1 MAKKTYL
8 RILKNDGVMRKYLLL
23 FFCCLLLQ
31 DCAISK
37 QIKPVA
43 TIPFEMV
50 GTYVVIKVKVNNSP
64 SLNLILD
71 SGIRN
76 TLITELMPG
85 DNITLNYSDV
95 KELMGLGGGD
105 HLEAYTSSCNSLN
118 IGKIKLESKTVFV
131 LKEDVFNL
139 SKHTGYKLNGLVG
152 VDFFQDYV
160 IEINYNTNRVK
171 FYDSKTFT
179 DPLGYE
185 KLPISIEWEKMFI
198 NLIVQEADS
207 TKRKM
212 NMLID
217 TGAELAAWF
226 QTFKSNSFKM
236 PENGVRATIGQGLNG
251 EIVGK
256 INRLQS
262 ICFGKYCLENPIVA
276 FPDSSCINQIIDK
289 SDRDGTV
296 GSQLLSRFNS
306 FIDYQ
311 NKQFYFKPNANF
323 DKTFG
328 YNIAGIEVT
337 QILPFIPQT
346 EVWMVWEDSPA
357 EAAGI
362 KVGDQILEINGEKA
376 FNMTVN
382 ELKKIFET
390 LANKPLK
397 ITVLRDKTQ
406 LKFEIEMKSKI

>member
-1 MAKKTYL
+1 MYL
-8 RILKNDGVMRKYLLL
+8 RILKNHKIMRKFHLL
-23 FFCCLLLQ
+23 FFCCLFIP
-31 DCAISK
+31 DFAFPK
-37 QIKPVA
+37 RIKPVA
-43 TIPFEMV
+43 SIPFEMV
-50 GTYVVIKVKVNNSP
+50 GTYVVIKVRVNNSSP
-64 SLNLILD
+64 LNLILD

-105 HLEAYTSSCNSLN
+105 HLEAYTSSYNTLN
-118 IGKIKLESKTVFV
+118 IGKIKLEPKTVFV
-131 LKEDVFNL
+131 LKQDVFNL

-160 IEINYNTNRVK
+160 VEINYNTNRLK
-171 FYDSKTFT
+171 FYDSKTFIE
-179 DPLGYE
+179 PVGYE
-185 KLPISIEWEKMFI
+185 KLPINIEGKKMFI
-198 NLIVQEADS
+198 NLLVQEQDS
-207 TKRKM
+207 TKRKL

-226 QTFKSNSFKM
+226 QTFKENSLKM
-236 PENGVRATIGQGLNG
+236 PEKGIRATIGQGLNG

-256 INRLQS
+256 INRIQN
-262 ICFGKYCLENPIVA
+262 ICFGKYCIENAIVA
-276 FPDSSCINQIIDK
+276 FPDSSCINKIIEK

-296 GSQLLSRFNS
+296 GSQLLSRFNC

-311 NKQFYFKPNANF
+311 NKQFYFKPNVNF

-346 EVWMVWEDSPA
+346 EVWMVWENSPA
-357 EAAGI
+357 EEAGV
-362 KVGDQILEINGEKA
+362 KVGDQIVEVNGEKA

-382 ELKKIFET
+382 ELKKLFET
-390 LANKPLK
+390 PAKKPLK
-397 ITVLRDKTQ
+397 IKVLRDNTE
-406 LKFEIEMKSKI
+406 LEMEMDMNPKI